1 MSCSA
6 AASRT
11 PRCVI
16 LATKPTRVHD
26 TLGLD
31 WLIYVFDGAS
41 VKRLEFMSFH
51 RVDEWLAM
59 QSAPEIK
66 TARSIYPPLKSNHP
80 QFMLP
85 FGADDGTRAALRV
98 FMGEKPER
106 FLDLEDFG
114 AEQLLGAW
122 SELVGTPWPLALDE
136 PLALSG
142 VNLDPQVSNIS
153 RTGSHAHLSIALLAT
168 AIQINHKLE
177 ERGKPPKFDAHV
189 GTIWSWGALDETAGL
204 VSPGELPLA
213 TLERFFDYCH
223 IDISGRRSIFFLPHT
238 QREHVSSRIE
248 EAREELDVDVHT
260 LENALQLHEWFF
272 SSEPATVQIIF
283 VREGVT
289 QIAHLIGGFGQVW
302 EHSHRE
308 DATAKPSGE
317 IASGTILN
325 QRYKIT
331 QKLGSG
337 GFATVYEATDSSI
350 ERRVAVK
357 VIDLE
362 RTSDEHNRSSYTRRF
377 QREARL
383 AASVKHP
390 CIVDVYDVGVM
401 VEDKTPYIVMEL
413 LEGWDLEAQM
423 RKHGP
428 MRPSRLLPLFIQALD
443 GLGCAHEAGIIHK
456 DLKPSN
462 IFLKHP
468 NKRHERLCILDFGVA
483 RQVGTE
489 TSRLTRTDSAFGTP
503 HYMAPEYSTSQIA
516 TPALDVYQMGLILV
530 ELLLGA
536 PVVTHPEPM
545 AAMFQHVRGDLAIP
559 QALLD
564 SELGPIIRRALCTE
578 HTIRYQDGFVF
589 ADELR
594 SVDVSKL
601 PILKRDALRVSLNP
615 QEDSLPILEHH
626 TPQYGQPLID
636 KNKIQTA
643 PTIDAKPLKVA
654 LDEASTPAVDDAR
667 DDISPFASTVPIE
680 DISAQI
686 PELDPPDVDQLTRPQ
701 IFDTGPTPRHPKLEK
716 PPPRTSANSAT
727 REAPS
732 EADSSHEL
740 IVQYSSNTPYVV
752 VSVLLAIA
760 LIFAVYFIVTDTD
773 TPTPIPEEVITEH
786 DRKLAALRERVERLD
801 PMLQKGQLDEI
812 ITEIKAIV
820 EDETQLTPEEQ
831 KSLDDFK
838 KVVEK
843 ERPNKVLFDRAM
855 ELAKQ
860 SKYTEAVVELNKI
873 DNESVFK
880 NRPEVNIIL
889 TTAVTQFVGLGIN
902 NDSGAFP
909 PKKLDA
915 VPAEIDQ
922 PDMRSVFNA
931 PDMDAESDMD
941 RGKEEPPTQEQ

>member
-1 MSCSA
+1 
-6 AASRT
+6 
-11 PRCVI
+11 
-16 LATKPTRVHD
+16 
-26 TLGLD
+26 
-31 WLIYVFDGAS
+31 
-41 VKRLEFMSFH
+41 
-51 RVDEWLAM
+51 M

-98 FMGEKPER
+98 FMGKKTER

-114 AEQLLGAW
+114 GEQLLAAW
-122 SELVGTPWPLALDE
+122 SALVGTPWPLETDE

-153 RTGSHAHLSIALLAT
+153 RTGAHAHLSIALLAT
-168 AIQINHKLE
+168 AIEINHRLE

-189 GTIWSWGALDETAGL
+189 GTIWSWGALDATAGL

-213 TLERFFDYCH
+213 TLDRFFDYCH
-223 IDISGRRSIFFLPHT
+223 IDISGRRSILFLPHA
-238 QREHVSSRIE
+238 QQQHVAHKIE
-248 EAREELDVDVHT
+248 EAREELDVEVHT

-272 SSEPATVQIIF
+272 SSEPAPVQIIF
-283 VREGVT
+283 VREGIT

-308 DATAKPSGE
+308 DAPSKPSGE

-350 ERRVAVK
+350 SRRVAVK

-377 QREARL
+377 QREAQL

-428 MRPSRLLPLFIQALD
+428 MRPSRLLPLFVQALD

-578 HTIRYQDGFVF
+578 HTIRYQDGFAF

-594 SVDVSKL
+594 SVDVSGL
-601 PILKRDALRVSLNP
+601 PILKRDAPRVSLNP
-615 QEDSLPILEHH
+615 QDDSIPILEHH

-636 KNKIQTA
+636 KNRIQTA
-643 PTIDAKPLKVA
+643 PTVDAKPLKAA
-654 LDEASTPAVDDAR
+654 LDEVSNPAIDDTQ

-680 DISAQI
+680 DISAQL
-686 PELDPPDVDQLTRPQ
+686 PELDPPVIDELSPPQL
-701 IFDTGPTPRHPKLEK
+701 FDTGPTPRHPKLDR
-716 PPPRTSANSAT
+716 PPPRDASNSKKST
-727 REAPS
+727 TPKEKDD
-732 EADSSHEL
+732 ADQSHEP
-740 IVQYSSNTPYVV
+740 IVLYSSNTPYIV

-760 LIFAVYFIVTDTD
+760 LSIAVYFIATDTD
-773 TPTPIPEEVITEH
+773 APTPIPEEVVTEH
-786 DRKLAALRERVERLD
+786 DRKLAALRERVELLE
-801 PMLQKGQLDEI
+801 PMFQGGQIEEVI
-812 ITEIKAIV
+812 AEIKAID
-820 EDETQLTPEEQ
+820 EDETKLTPDEQ
-831 KSLDDFK
+831 KGLDDLK
-838 KVVEK
+838 KAAEK
-843 ERPNKVLFDRAM
+843 ERPNKLLFDRAM

-873 DNESVFK
+873 NNESVFK
-880 NRPEVNIIL
+880 NRPEVNVIL

-902 NDSGAFP
+902 NDAGAFP
-909 PKKLDA
+909 PKKLDT
-915 VPAEIDQ
+915 PPPEMNS
-922 PDMRSVFNA
+922 PDMRSVFNT
-931 PDMDAESDMD
+931 PDMGAEPDMNQET
-941 RGKEEPPTQEQ
+941 EEPPAKEQ